1 MAVAP
6 VLPARSYSQGE
17 ITTALLAMMSND
29 PARQAVIRR
38 IHAASGVKTRSL
50 VMPLE
55 RYSSLTS
62 FRESNDFFI
71 AEGTTL
77 AEQAVRQALDRA
89 HLEPRDIDYLL
100 FTSVTGIAAPSI
112 DAQLVQRLGMRPD
125 VKRLPSFGLGCVAG
139 AAGIAR
145 VHDYLAG
152 HPDEIAVLLSVELC
166 SLTVQSNDDS
176 MANIVASGL
185 FGDGAAAVVMAGDR
199 RAQALGLPGPEVVDT
214 RSRIYPDTA
223 DVIGWDIGGSGFRIV
238 LSAGV
243 PDVIDRNFADDARGL
258 LAAHGLAVTDVA
270 AWAAHPGGPKV
281 LEAFSRALDL
291 PEDALDVSWRSLAQ
305 VGNLSSAA
313 VLHVLA
319 EHMDAHPA
327 GTVGLLFALGP
338 GVTSELVLLRWSEA
352 EPPER
357 PARRGTGIGAAA

>member
-17 ITTALLAMMSND
+17 ITAALLAMITSD
-29 PARQAVIRR
+29 PQRQAVMRR
-38 IHAASGVKTRSL
+38 IHAASGVETRSL

-55 RYSSLTS
+55 RYSSLGS

-77 AEQAVRQALDRA
+77 AERAVTQALAAAGLLATDV
-89 HLEPRDIDYLL
+89 DFLL

-145 VHDYLAG
+145 VHDYLQG
-152 HPDEIAVLLSVELC
+152 HPGEVAVLLSVELC
-166 SLTVQSNDDS
+166 SLTVQARDDS

-185 FGDGAAAVVMAGDR
+185 FGDGAAAVVMAGDE
-199 RAQALGLPGPEVVDT
+199 RARELGLPGPEILDT
-214 RSRIYPDTA
+214 RSRIYPDTE
-223 DVIGWDIGGSGFRIV
+223 DVIGWDIGGTGFRIV

-258 LAAHGLAVTDVA
+258 LSEHDLAVADVG

-281 LEAFSRALDL
+281 LEAFARSLDL
-291 PEDALDVSWRSLAQ
+291 PPDALDASWRSLAR

-319 EHMDAHPA
+319 EQLDAHPP
-327 GTVGLLFALGP
+327 GTIGLLFALGP
-338 GVTSELVLLRWSEA
+338 GVTSELVLLRWAGDAHAGRPS
-352 EPPER
+352 PEL
-357 PARRGTGIGAAA
+357 GAAA